1 MLIIIIIN
9 QWLYEIC
16 PTSLIKD
23 IAILDATNEQR
34 HDLKFLNYN
43 AHYLSGDYPI
53 FEDSKILL
61 TRTPK
66 VDTILNNCTSI

>member
-1 MLIIIIIN
+1 MFIIIIN

-43 AHYLSGDYPI
+43 ANYLSGGYPI

-61 TRTPK
+61 NQALK
-66 VDTILNNCTSI
+66 VDIILNNCTSI